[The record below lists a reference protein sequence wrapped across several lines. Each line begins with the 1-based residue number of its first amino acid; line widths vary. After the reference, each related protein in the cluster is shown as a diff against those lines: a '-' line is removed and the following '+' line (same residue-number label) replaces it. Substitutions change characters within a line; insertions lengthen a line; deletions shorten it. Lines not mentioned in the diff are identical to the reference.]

1 MNLTLLKALIALT
14 PVAMLFAGA
23 VVWFRRGR
31 TAWSLLQM
39 LGAGCLVLVVFTHIA
54 EALRLLSWMHWG
66 QEHGAGHYV
75 DLASAIL
82 GSALFPAGYLFQALS
97 RRL

>member
-14 PVAMLFAGA
+14 PVGLLFSGG

-31 TAWSLLQM
+31 TVWSLLQM

-54 EALRLLSWMHWG
+54 EALRILPWMHWG
-66 QEHGAGHYV
+66 QEHSAGHYV
-75 DLASAIL
+75 DLANAIL
-82 GSALFPAGYLFQALS
+82 GGTLFPAGYLFQALS

>member
-1 MNLTLLKALIALT
+1 MNLTLLKALIAMT
-14 PVAMLFAGA
+14 PVGMLFAGA

-31 TAWSLLQM
+31 SAWSLLQM

-54 EALRLLSWMHWG
+54 EALRILPWMHWG
-66 QEHGAGHYV
+66 REDSAGHYL

-82 GSALFPAGYLFQALS
+82 GGVLFPLGYLLHALS